1 MIKINLL
8 PFRAAKKR
16 ENIRRQVSIFLL
28 SLIFFIALIGYAFFN
43 LNNKISALKAEQTQL
58 KGELAKYSKTT
69 KRIKEIQKRIKEA
82 NEKLKV
88 IKGLEKKKTGP
99 VRLLGEIS
107 SAVPKD
113 KLWLVSIDEKKGIL
127 IIEGSAI
134 DNKTVALF
142 MTKLEK
148 AQTIKSVDLKST
160 KLKNLKQFEMDVTDF
175 VLSCKTYSY
184 EEPEEKAAKDS
195 KKKKKGKSRK
205 G

>member
-28 SLIFFIALIGYAFFN
+28 SIIFFIALMGYAYLS
-43 LNNKISALKAEQTQL
+43 LNNRISALQAEQSRIQ
-58 KGELAKYSKTT
+58 GELRKYAKTT
-69 KRIKEIQKRIKEA
+69 ERIKEIQRKIKEA
-82 NEKLKV
+82 QEKLKV

-99 VRLLGEIS
+99 VRLLDEIS
-107 SAVPKD
+107 AAVPKD
-113 KLWLVSIDEKKGIL
+113 RLWLESIVEKKGIL
-127 IIEGSAI
+127 TIAGAAI

-148 AQTIKSVDLKST
+148 AETITSVDLKST
-160 KLKNLKQFEMDVTDF
+160 KLKNLTQFEMDVTDF
-175 VLSCKTYSY
+175 VLSCKTYSHK
-184 EEPEEKAAKDS
+184 EPEEKVVKDN
-195 KKKKKGKSRK
+195 KKKGK